1 MAATGITICEVGL
14 PQSVLKINKT
24 SRLINMAFDMMKFID
39 NVTYGKNEKI
49 VMKNGIHTG
58 QVIAGVIGYHK
69 PQFSLI
75 GDTVN
80 TTSRVCSTGDKGNIT
95 LSNEAML
102 EGRSCDLY
110 FAKKIV
116 SAKGKG
122 DLITYQ
128 VKKRGVNE
136 SVLKS
141 LVSSMINSK
150 APMSP
155 GKKSYFGNIS
165 NAHASNIS
173 NTNASI
179 SNAGVG
185 LSNVMMKVA
194 SAFQDSN
201 NSRAGFNST
210 TRENAIKLI
219 DVNEPDQKLIK
230 HETLNKS
237 LADQSMFKKDF
248 EDESDDEGVMD
259 STTMHKIMYAS
270 KYLLR
275 TPRSQDQ
282 LYNEFL
288 AKQCR
293 DSHKLHKMRIL
304 MLNIAYLIR
313 TLLLISLKNF
323 YSNIT
328 IVFLLRG
335 VFVFCNFISMYLMR
349 RVISLDTKA
358 RITKSAVMG
367 FFFLGIVASLTE
379 IFCSLIYEDY
389 SMSFLEIVLNYL
401 IHSNI

>member
-39 NVTYGKNEKI
+39 NVSYGKNEKI
-49 VMKNGIHTG
+49 VMKIGIHTG
-58 QVIAGVIGYHK
+58 KVIAGVIGYHK

-80 TTSRVCSTGDKGNIT
+80 TTSRVCSTGDKGHIT
-95 LSNEAML
+95 LSNEAMM

-141 LVSSMINSK
+141 LVSSMISK
-150 APMSP
+150 APISP
-155 GKKSYFGNIS
+155 GKKSFFGNLPNS
-165 NAHASNIS
+165 HANNAGGGFSNI
-173 NTNASI
+173 
-179 SNAGVG
+179 
-185 LSNVMMKVA
+185 MMKVA

-201 NSRAGFNST
+201 NSKTNFNS
-210 TRENAIKLI
+210 TRENAIKLV
-219 DVNEPDQKLIK
+219 DANEPEQKLNK
-230 HETLNKS
+230 HETFKS
-237 LADQSMFKKDF
+237 FADQSMFKKDF
-248 EDESDDEGVMD
+248 EDESDDEGVID
-259 STTMHKIMYAS
+259 NTTIHKVLYAS

-288 AKQCR
+288 TKQCR

-335 VFVFCNFISMYLMR
+335 IFVFCNFISMYLMR
-349 RVISLDTKA
+349 RVNGLDTKA
-358 RITKSAVMG
+358 RTTKIIIMG
-367 FFFLGIVASLTE
+367 FFLMGIVASLTE
-379 IFCSLIYEDY
+379 IYFSLIYEDY